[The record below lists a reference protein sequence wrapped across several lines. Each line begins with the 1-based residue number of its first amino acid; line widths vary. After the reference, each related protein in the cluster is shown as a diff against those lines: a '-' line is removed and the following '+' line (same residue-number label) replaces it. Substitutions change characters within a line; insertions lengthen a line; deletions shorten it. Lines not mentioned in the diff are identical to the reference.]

1 MNRILCA
8 IRGGPGSEKTIANA
22 IALAKKERA
31 RLVLLYVIN
40 LGRFLSSSGDRIES
54 MAIELRRMGEYVLL
68 MAQAM
73 AAREGVVADTFV
85 REGGV
90 LEEIFAICQ
99 EMRIENVVMGKP
111 LPDSNEN
118 YFTPE
123 VLNAFAVKMKADYGV
138 KIIFAE
144 YDLMQKEIG

>member
-8 IRGGPGSEKTIANA
+8 VRGGPDSDKTIANA
-22 IALAKKERA
+22 IAFAKKERV

-40 LGRFLSSSGDRIES
+40 LGRFLASSGDRMES

-99 EMRIENVVMGKP
+99 EMGIDSIVMGKP
-111 LPDSNEN
+111 LPDSDEN
-118 YFTPE
+118 CFSFEKLET
-123 VLNAFAVKMKADYGV
+123 FALKMKDDYGV

-144 YDLMQKEIG
+144 EELMQKELR

>member
-8 IRGGPGSEKTIANA
+8 VRGGPGSEKTISNA
-22 IALAKKERA
+22 IALAKKERV
-31 RLVLLYVIN
+31 RLVFLYVIN

-54 MAIELRRMGEYVLL
+54 MATELRRMGEYVLL

-99 EMRIENVVMGKP
+99 EMRIDSVMMGKP
-111 LPDSNEN
+111 NPDSDEN
-118 YFTPE
+118 CFSLE
-123 VLNAFAVKMKADYGV
+123 KLEAFAAKMNADYEV
-138 KIIFAE
+138 RIILAE
-144 YDLMQKEIG
+144 NDLMQKEMA

>member
-8 IRGGPGSEKTIANA
+8 VRGGPGSEKTIATA

-31 RLVLLYVIN
+31 RLVFLYVIN
-40 LGRFLSSSGDRIES
+40 LGRYLSSSGDRMES
-54 MAIELRRMGEYVLL
+54 ISMEMRRMGEYVLL

-99 EMRIENVVMGKP
+99 EMEMEIVVMGKP
-111 LPDSNEN
+111 IPNSNEN
-118 YFTPE
+118 CFSLE
-123 VLNAFAVKMKADYGV
+123 KLKAFAEKMEADYGV
-138 KIIFAE
+138 EIILTE
-144 YDLMQKEIG
+144 QDLIQKDIR